1 MQTPDSSKP
10 ELCRLVSSIIAL
22 IVIGAHLRLL
32 AIFANPRK
40 RMCFMVIRPFGSL
53 VAVVLSMASP
63 AAFAQAYPSQLIKII
78 VPFTAGG
85 TSDLLAR
92 EVGHNLSADWGQPV
106 VIENRS
112 GAGGA
117 IGTAEVSHSAADG
130 YTLLMG
136 SSAALAI
143 NPYIM
148 KETQYDPTKDFKAI
162 SLVAK
167 IQNMLVVNPEI
178 PVKTVPELLAYAKSH
193 RLIFASYGIGSSPHM
208 SAEMFEKMGGI
219 EMTNVPFRGA
229 PEGMAEVL
237 SGRVNLVFDNLPSAL
252 PMAKAGKLT
261 AIAVSGNH
269 RSALAP
275 EVPTVAESGL
285 PGFDVTTW
293 YGLVAPAGVPDSIVN
308 KLSAEVAAI
317 LARPEVRDRLV
328 AAGTEPQSMT
338 PQEFASFIADEQAK
352 WRKLIAD
359 VGLKVN

>member
-1 MQTPDSSKP
+1 MRVMMT
-10 ELCRLVSSIIAL
+10 
-22 IVIGAHLRLL
+22 
-32 AIFANPRK
+32 
-40 RMCFMVIRPFGSL
+40 RPLGSL
-53 VAVVLSMASP
+53 IAVLLSVAAP
-63 AAFAQAYPSQLIKII
+63 AAFAQSYPSQLIKIV
-78 VPFTAGG
+78 VPFTPGG

-106 VIENRS
+106 VIENRP

-117 IGTAEVSHSAADG
+117 IGTAEVAHSTPDG

-148 KETQYDPTKDFKAI
+148 KETQYDPTKDFKPI
-162 SLVAK
+162 SLAAK
-167 IQNMLVVNPEI
+167 IQNMLVVNPAI

-208 SAEMFEKMGGI
+208 SAEMFEKMGGV

-229 PEGMAEVL
+229 PEGMAEIL
-237 SGRVNLVFDNLPSAL
+237 AGRVNLVFDNLPSAL
-252 PMAKAGKLT
+252 PMAKSGKV
-261 AIAVSGNH
+261 IAVAVTGDH
-269 RSALAP
+269 RSVLAP
-275 EVPTVAESGL
+275 DVPTIAESGL

-293 YGLVAPAGVPDSIVN
+293 YGLVAPAGVPDSIVD

-317 LARPEVRDRLV
+317 IARPDVRDRLV

-338 PQEFASFIADEQAK
+338 PREFAGFIADEQTK

-359 VGLKVN
+359 VGLNVN

>member
-1 MQTPDSSKP
+1 MMARP
-10 ELCRLVSSIIAL
+10 LGFL
-22 IVIGAHLRLL
+22 I
-32 AIFANPRK
+32 
-40 RMCFMVIRPFGSL
+40 
-53 VAVVLSMASP
+53 AVVLSMTAP
-63 AAFAQAYPSQLIKII
+63 AAFAQGYPSQLIKII
-78 VPFTAGG
+78 VPFTPGG

-106 VIENRS
+106 VIENRP

-117 IGTAEVSHSAADG
+117 IGTAEVAHSTPDG

-148 KETQYDPTKDFKAI
+148 KETQYDPTKDFKPI
-162 SLVAK
+162 SLAAK
-167 IQNMLVVNPEI
+167 IQNMLVVNPDV

-208 SAEMFEKMGGI
+208 SAEMFQKMGGI

-229 PEGMAEVL
+229 PEGMAEIL
-237 SGRVNLVFDNLPSAL
+237 AGRVNLVFDNLPSAL
-252 PMAKAGKLT
+252 PMVKSGKLI

-275 EVPTVAESGL
+275 DVPTVAESGL
-285 PGFDVTTW
+285 PRFDVTTW
-293 YGLVAPAGVPDSIVN
+293 YGLVAPAGVPDAVIN
-308 KLSAEVAAI
+308 KLSAEVATI
-317 LARPEVRDRLV
+317 LARPEVRDRLI

-338 PQEFASFIADEQAK
+338 PQEFAGFIAGEQTK

-359 VGLKVN
+359 VGLNVN

>member
-1 MQTPDSSKP
+1 
-10 ELCRLVSSIIAL
+10 
-22 IVIGAHLRLL
+22 
-32 AIFANPRK
+32 
-40 RMCFMVIRPFGSL
+40 MVIRPFGFIVGAL
-53 VAVVLSMASP
+53 LSMAMP
-63 AAFAQAYPSQLIKII
+63 AAFAQTYPSQLIKII
-78 VPFTAGG
+78 VPFTPGG

-92 EVGHNLSADWGQPV
+92 ELGHSISQDWGQPV
-106 VIENRS
+106 VIENRP

-117 IGTAEVSHSAADG
+117 IGTAEVAHSAPDG

-148 KETQYDPTKDFKAI
+148 KETQYDPTKDFKPI

-167 IQNMLVVNPEI
+167 IQNMLVVHPDI
-178 PVKTVPELLAYAKSH
+178 PVKTVSELLAYAKSH
-193 RLIFASYGIGSSPHM
+193 RLIYASYGIGSSPHM
-208 SAEMFEKMGGI
+208 SAEMFEKMGGV
-219 EMTNVPFRGA
+219 EMTHVPFRGG
-229 PEGMAEVL
+229 PEGMTEVL

-252 PMAKAGKLT
+252 PIAKSGKLI

-275 EVPTVAESGL
+275 DVPTVAESGL

-293 YGLVAPAGVPDSIVN
+293 YGLVAPAAVPNSIVD
-308 KLSAEVAAI
+308 KLSAEVATI
-317 LARPEVRDRLV
+317 LARPDVRDRLV

-338 PQEFASFIADEQAK
+338 PGEFAGFIADEQAK
-352 WRKLIAD
+352 WRKLVAD

>member
-1 MQTPDSSKP
+1 MS
-10 ELCRLVSSIIAL
+10 LIIAL

-32 AIFANPRK
+32 LAIFANPTRK
-40 RMCFMVIRPFGSL
+40 RMCFMVIRPLGSL
-53 VAVVLSMASP
+53 IAVVLSMASP

-78 VPFTAGG
+78 VPFTPGG

-106 VIENRS
+106 VIENRP

-117 IGTAEVSHSAADG
+117 IGTAEVAHSAPDG

-148 KETQYDPTKDFKAI
+148 KETQYDPVKDFKAI
-162 SLVAK
+162 SLAAK
-167 IQNMLVVNPEI
+167 IQNMLVVNPDV

-193 RLIFASYGIGSSPHM
+193 RLIFATYGIGSSPHM

-219 EMTNVPFRGA
+219 QMTNVPFRGA

-237 SGRVNLVFDNLPSAL
+237 AGRVNLVFDNLPSAL
-252 PMAKAGKLT
+252 PMAKSGKLV

-275 EVPTVAESGL
+275 DVPTVAELGL

-293 YGLVAPAGVPDSIVN
+293 YGLIAPAGVPDAIVN
-308 KLSAEVAAI
+308 KLSVEVATI
-317 LARPEVRDRLV
+317 LARPDVRDRLI

-352 WRKLIAD
+352 WRKLIVD
-359 VGLKVN
+359 VGLNVN

>member
-1 MQTPDSSKP
+1 MRCMMT
-10 ELCRLVSSIIAL
+10 
-22 IVIGAHLRLL
+22 
-32 AIFANPRK
+32 
-40 RMCFMVIRPFGSL
+40 RPLGLL
-53 VAVVLSMASP
+53 VAVTMLLAVP
-63 AAFAQAYPSQLIKII
+63 EVCAQTYPSRLIKIV
-78 VPFTAGG
+78 VPFSPGG

-92 EVGHNLSADWGQPV
+92 EVARNISDDWGQPV
-106 VIENRS
+106 VIENRP

-117 IGTAEVSHSAADG
+117 IGTAEVAHSPADG

-143 NPYIM
+143 SPYIM
-148 KETQYDPTKDFKAI
+148 KDTRYDPSKDFKPI

-167 IQNMLVVNPEI
+167 IQNMLVVNPDI

-229 PEGMAEVL
+229 PEGMAEIL

-252 PMAKAGKLT
+252 PMVKSGKLT

-275 EVPTVAESGL
+275 DVPTVAESGL

-293 YGLVAPAGVPDSIVN
+293 YGLVASAAVPDDIVD
-308 KLSAEVAAI
+308 KLSAEVATI
-317 LARPEVRDRLV
+317 LARPEVRDRLI

-338 PQEFASFIADEQAK
+338 PHEFASFIADEQTK

-359 VGLKVN
+359 IGLDVN

>member
-1 MQTPDSSKP
+1 MRIMMTRP
-10 ELCRLVSSIIAL
+10 LGFL
-22 IVIGAHLRLL
+22 I
-32 AIFANPRK
+32 
-40 RMCFMVIRPFGSL
+40 
-53 VAVVLSMASP
+53 AVVLSVAAP
-63 AAFAQAYPSQLIKII
+63 AAFAQPYPSRLIKIV
-78 VPFTAGG
+78 VPFTPGG

-106 VIENRS
+106 VIENRP

-117 IGTAEVSHSAADG
+117 IGTAEVAHSTPDG

-148 KETQYDPTKDFKAI
+148 KETQYDPTKDFKPI
-162 SLVAK
+162 SLAAK
-167 IQNMLVVNPEI
+167 IQNMLVVNPAI

-208 SAEMFEKMGGI
+208 SAEMFEKMGGV

-229 PEGMAEVL
+229 PEGMAEIL
-237 SGRVNLVFDNLPSAL
+237 AGRANLVFDNLPSAL
-252 PMAKAGKLT
+252 PMAKSGKVI
-261 AIAVSGNH
+261 AIAVTGDH
-269 RSALAP
+269 RSVLAP
-275 EVPTVAESGL
+275 DVPTIAESGL

-293 YGLVAPAGVPDSIVN
+293 YGLVAPADVPDSIVD

-317 LARPEVRDRLV
+317 IARPDVRDRLV

-338 PQEFASFIADEQAK
+338 PREFAGFIADEQTK

-359 VGLKVN
+359 VGLNVN

>member
-1 MQTPDSSKP
+1 
-10 ELCRLVSSIIAL
+10 
-22 IVIGAHLRLL
+22 
-32 AIFANPRK
+32 
-40 RMCFMVIRPFGSL
+40 MCFMVIRPLGLL
-53 VAVVLSMASP
+53 VAAVLSMAMP
-63 AAFAQAYPSQLIKII
+63 AAFAQTYPSQLIKIV
-78 VPFTAGG
+78 VPFTPGG

-92 EVGHNLSADWGQPV
+92 ELGHSISEDWGQPV
-106 VIENRS
+106 VIENRP

-117 IGTAEVSHSAADG
+117 IGTSEVAHSAPDG

-162 SLVAK
+162 SLAAK
-167 IQNMLVVNPEI
+167 IQNMLVVHPDI

-208 SAEMFEKMGGI
+208 SAEMFEKMGGV
-219 EMTNVPFRGA
+219 EMTHVPFRGA
-229 PEGMAEVL
+229 PEGMTEVL
-237 SGRVNLVFDNLPSAL
+237 AGRVNVVFDNLPSAL
-252 PMAKAGKLT
+252 PIVKSGKLI

-269 RSALAP
+269 RSTLAP

-293 YGLVAPAGVPDSIVN
+293 YGLVAPAGVPDSIVD
-308 KLSAEVAAI
+308 KLSVEVATI
-317 LARPEVRDRLV
+317 LARPDVRGRLV

-338 PQEFASFIADEQAK
+338 PPEFADFIAGEQAK
-352 WRKLIAD
+352 WRKLIAE
-359 VGLKVN
+359 VGLKIN

>member
-1 MQTPDSSKP
+1 MRTMMTRP
-10 ELCRLVSSIIAL
+10 LGFL
-22 IVIGAHLRLL
+22 I
-32 AIFANPRK
+32 
-40 RMCFMVIRPFGSL
+40 
-53 VAVVLSMASP
+53 AVVLSVAAP
-63 AAFAQAYPSQLIKII
+63 AAFAQSYPSRLIKIV
-78 VPFTAGG
+78 VPFTPGG

-106 VIENRS
+106 VIENRP

-117 IGTAEVSHSAADG
+117 IGTAEVAHSIPDG

-148 KETQYDPTKDFKAI
+148 KETQYDPTKDFKPI
-162 SLVAK
+162 SLAAK
-167 IQNMLVVNPEI
+167 IQNMLVVNPAI
-178 PVKTVPELLAYAKSH
+178 PTKTVPELLAYAKSH

-208 SAEMFEKMGGI
+208 SAEMFEKMGGV

-229 PEGMAEVL
+229 PEGMAEIL
-237 SGRVNLVFDNLPSAL
+237 AGRVNLVFDNLPSAL
-252 PMAKAGKLT
+252 PMAKSGKVI
-261 AIAVSGNH
+261 AIAVTGDH
-269 RSALAP
+269 RSVLAP
-275 EVPTVAESGL
+275 DVPTIAESGL

-293 YGLVAPAGVPDSIVN
+293 YGLVAPADVPDSIVD

-317 LARPEVRDRLV
+317 IARPDVRDRLV

-338 PQEFASFIADEQAK
+338 PREFADFIADEQTK

-359 VGLKVN
+359 VGLNVN

>member
-1 MQTPDSSKP
+1 
-10 ELCRLVSSIIAL
+10 
-22 IVIGAHLRLL
+22 
-32 AIFANPRK
+32 
-40 RMCFMVIRPFGSL
+40 MCFMMIRPLGAL
-53 VAVVLSMASP
+53 VAVVLSMAAP
-63 AAFAQAYPSQLIKII
+63 AAFAQSYPSQLIKIV
-78 VPFTAGG
+78 VPFTPGG

-92 EVGHNLSADWGQPV
+92 EIGHNLSADWGQPV
-106 VIENRS
+106 VIENRP

-117 IGTAEVSHSAADG
+117 IGTAEVAHSTPDG

-148 KETQYDPTKDFKAI
+148 QDTQYDPTKDFKPI
-162 SLVAK
+162 SLAAK
-167 IQNMLVVNPEI
+167 IQNMLVVNPAI
-178 PVKTVPELLAYAKSH
+178 PVKTVPELLVYAKSH

-208 SAEMFEKMGGI
+208 SAEMFQKMGGV

-229 PEGMAEVL
+229 PEGMAEIL
-237 SGRVNLVFDNLPSAL
+237 AGRVNLVFDNLPSAL
-252 PMAKAGKLT
+252 PMAKSGKLV
-261 AIAVSGNH
+261 AIAVTGNH

-275 EVPTVAESGL
+275 DVPTIAESGL

-293 YGLVAPAGVPDSIVN
+293 YGLVAPAGVPDAIVN
-308 KLSAEVAAI
+308 KLSAEVATI
-317 LARPEVRDRLV
+317 LARPEVRDRLT

-338 PQEFASFIADEQAK
+338 PQEFAGFIAGEQAK